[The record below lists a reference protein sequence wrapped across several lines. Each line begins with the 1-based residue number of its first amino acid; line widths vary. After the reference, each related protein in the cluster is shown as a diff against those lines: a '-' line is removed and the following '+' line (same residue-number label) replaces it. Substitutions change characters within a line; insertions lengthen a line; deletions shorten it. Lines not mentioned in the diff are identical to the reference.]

1 MKTLAS
7 QRGFSLINIMVT
19 VLVFALGLLAL
30 SAVYSRLVGAQT
42 QSQNLMRMAP
52 WGNSFWG
59 VVQANPAVLTTMAN
73 TYTSANVSA
82 APAPLQSWL
91 TQILVTA
98 PLALPNGSVTIQT
111 GPDAAS
117 GSSCSTTTGC
127 SVTLTINWAQNANA
141 NTSGASITRSQV
153 FYYQFGL

>member
-1 MKTLAS
+1 MKTVAS

-42 QSQNLMRMAP
+42 QSQNLTRMAP

-59 VVQANPAVLTTMAN
+59 VVQANPAILTTMAS
-73 TYTSANVSA
+73 TYTAENVA
-82 APAPLQSWL
+82 EAPAPLQSWL
-91 TQILVTA
+91 AQILVTA

-117 GSSCSTTTGC
+117 GNGCTTTTGC
-127 SVTLTINWAQNANA
+127 SVTLTISWAQNANP

>member
-1 MKTLAS
+1 MKTAAS
-7 QRGFSLINIMVT
+7 QRGFSLVNVMVT
-19 VLVFALGLLAL
+19 VLVFSLGLLAL
-30 SAVYSRLVGAQT
+30 GAVYSRLVGAQT
-42 QSQNLMRMAP
+42 QSQNLMRLAP

-73 TYTSANVSA
+73 TYTAANVTA
-82 APAPLQSWL
+82 APAPLQNWL
-91 TQILVTA
+91 NQVLVTA

-117 GSSCSTTTGC
+117 GNACSTTTGC
-127 SVTLTINWAQNANA
+127 SVTLTINWAQNADP
-141 NTSGASITRSQV
+141 NTSGTPIARSQV